1 MSLDDEDTPPNAAT
15 TKVYEAPSKAPNDY
29 EVLGKEEDSLELP
42 PLPLST
48 NSSLIG
54 VLLVV

>member
-1 MSLDDEDTPPNAAT
+1 MSLDDEDTPPNAET
-15 TKVYEAPSKAPNDY
+15 TKVYEAVSEAPNNY
-29 EVLGKEEDSLELP
+29 EVLGDEDSLELP

-54 VLLVV
+54 VLSTV